1 VSLLFIPRFLTLP
14 LLTLV
19 ALAVFA
25 GCGSASGA
33 TGDANA
39 PTATVVNTTV
49 SATNT
54 PGSTEHQ
61 VDVSDFQF
69 SPSTLTVSVG
79 TTVTWKGVSGAHTVT
94 SDDSAPMQF
103 DQSIGEGG
111 TVTVTFTQAGTYEY
125 HCSVHRSMRGKIVVT
140 A

>member
-1 VSLLFIPRFLTLP
+1 LFFGWRCLTLP
-14 LLTLV
+14 LLTLL

-25 GCGSASGA
+25 GCGSALGA

-39 PTATVVNTTV
+39 PTATAVNVAV

-54 PGSTEHQ
+54 PGSTENQ
-61 VDVSDFQF
+61 VEVSDYQF
-69 SPSTLTVSVG
+69 SPSTLTVKVG

-94 SDDSAPMQF
+94 SDASATIQF

-111 TVTVTFTQAGTYEY
+111 TVTVTFTQPGTYTY
-125 HCSVHRSMRGKIVVT
+125 HCSVHRLMRGKIIVT